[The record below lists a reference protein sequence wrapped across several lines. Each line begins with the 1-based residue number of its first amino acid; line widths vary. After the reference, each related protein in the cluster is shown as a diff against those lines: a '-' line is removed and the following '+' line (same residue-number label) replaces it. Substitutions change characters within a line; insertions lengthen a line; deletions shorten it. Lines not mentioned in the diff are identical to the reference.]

1 MILPGNRSPVL
12 LAVGNRNERIKYLK
26 NRTLCLF
33 FCRDTIISFIMYLSI
48 NYEVYKKKSTQQSA
62 DKSVLVVS
70 IKQINES
77 DELSVL
83 L

>member
-1 MILPGNRSPVL
+1 
-12 LAVGNRNERIKYLK
+12 
-26 NRTLCLF
+26 
-33 FCRDTIISFIMYLSI
+33 MYLSI